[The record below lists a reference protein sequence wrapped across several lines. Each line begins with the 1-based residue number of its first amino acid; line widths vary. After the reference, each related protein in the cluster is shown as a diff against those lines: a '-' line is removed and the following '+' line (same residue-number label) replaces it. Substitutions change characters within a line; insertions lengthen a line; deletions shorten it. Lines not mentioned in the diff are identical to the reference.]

1 MTYEELISLKGQRA
15 EKLKEA
21 EALRRKGDYEAHGKL
36 LDEIEKTFD
45 QPIDAGERQL
55 AAEGR
60 FADSDEHM
68 KSLHDLQKQTAA
80 DEAKG
85 RTVDAI
91 RSSNEY
97 AKAFSKA
104 LLNSI
109 SVKNVRMAGEAYAP
123 LTKALAETGGSP
135 EGSDGGFLVPKD
147 FDNMIIEEA
156 KDYLDLSTFFNVEE
170 VRSLSGWRAVETG
183 TRKKLPQIGENAAI
197 NEDDK
202 PKFAQVDYSVKKYG
216 DRLRISHE
224 LMEDNTANLLRY
236 LASWWTPKYILTKN
250 DLLLTLLAGVTKVD
264 LTAGSEAN
272 ILKNAMITKLNTA
285 HARAAC
291 LITNQSGYADMMG
304 WEDKNGRGLLVPN
317 PKDAAAMTFNGR
329 PVAYADNDEIPDVT
343 GKHPIYVGDFKRMG
357 TLFVRKGIEIA
368 ATDVGGQSWET
379 DSHEIRALC
388 RLDAKTVNMTAAFRG
403 ELTAGGGA
411 G

>member
-15 EKLKEA
+15 DKLKEA
-21 EALRRKGDYEAHGKL
+21 SALLEKKDYEGHKAL
-36 LDEIEKTFD
+36 LDEIEKNFNAA
-45 QPIDAGERQL
+45 IDAGERQL
-55 AAEGR
+55 AEEGR
-60 FADSDEHM
+60 FDDSDEKL
-68 KSLHDLQKQTAA
+68 KSLHDLKKMKQE
-80 DEAKG
+80 DETRG
-85 RTVDAI
+85 RAVDSI
-91 RSSNEY
+91 RSTNEY

-109 SVKNVRMAGEAYAP
+109 SVKNVRQAGEEYNP
-123 LTKALAETGGSP
+123 LIKALAETGGSP

-147 FDNMIIEEA
+147 FDDMIVEEA
-156 KDYLDLSTFFNVEE
+156 KDYLDLAAFFNVED
-170 VRSLSGWRAVETG
+170 VRTLSGWRAVETG
-183 TRKKLPQIGENAAI
+183 ARKKLPQLGENATI

-202 PKFAQVDYSVKKYG
+202 PKFAQVNYNVKKYG

-224 LMEDNTANLLRY
+224 LLEDNTANLLRY
-236 LASWWTPKYILTKN
+236 LAGWWTPKYILTKN
-250 DLLLTLLAGVTKVD
+250 DLLLALLSGVATVD
-264 LTAGSEAN
+264 LTAGSEAK

-285 HARAAC
+285 HARAAH
-291 LITNQSGYADMMG
+291 LITNQSGYAKMQE

-317 PKDAAAMTFNGR
+317 PKDPAALTFNGR
-329 PVAYADNDEIPDVT
+329 PVDYADNDEIPDVSL
-343 GKHPIYVGDFKRMG
+343 KHPIYVGDFKRVG

-388 RLDAKTVNMTAAFRG
+388 RMDAQAVNKKATFRG
-403 ELTAGGGA
+403 EIANGA